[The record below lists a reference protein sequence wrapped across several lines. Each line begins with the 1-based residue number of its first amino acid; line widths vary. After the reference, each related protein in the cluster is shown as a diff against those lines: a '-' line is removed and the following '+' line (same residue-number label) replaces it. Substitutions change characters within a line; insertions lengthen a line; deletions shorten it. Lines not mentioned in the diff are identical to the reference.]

1 MKKLTI
7 IVTFLVTLLLVTPF
21 VFASSGAPTMIEGA
35 SIRTSGEQGLR
46 FYANLE
52 NEAVTSQGFYL
63 VYGETSVVNLQ
74 TAISNAVEDNVML
87 NVKKVFKVEVENREP
102 NGDFSVVLTGIPEV
116 GYLDKITA
124 IAYGVV
130 DNAEIFVSAGTTRS
144 IGEVAYNMIKANDYN
159 QVALDILESIDINHR
174 ALVSTHWETY
184 EESSAIF
191 ETDPLILKT
200 QFINDW
206 NAKFGTTLT
215 DLIGTAFHTSA
226 IVGKTDQAAQGSMTN
241 LTGMRIY
248 AFFKD
253 ELYSLKWG
261 WLLDY
266 IIKYGSGII
275 HPARQAVALKGDG
288 TNNNQIL
295 YDASHFNYSLVNFF
309 NMSNQTGGYEPIN
322 FTLPGSKARYQDV
335 VNFNNTIP
343 KMLSIYNLSKIG
355 DSVALPQDLSKDGY
369 TFNQSFT
376 EGTNVHTISYILTGQ
391 GKVLEPNFTIV
402 NYNISYLDGAEEV
415 LPNDLYNINQSLT
428 LPTYEKPDHI
438 FEGWFDNPSFT
449 GSPVTS
455 ISMGTTGNKV
465 FYAKTSLLDDPVIT
479 SLISQ
484 LPTHIMNDYVL
495 PNAEGVT
502 WQLKA
507 GQDTTLYNVET
518 GKLLRFPGEST
529 LLTVVLNKGSI
540 SQDVVLRFGIA
551 DPTKTQYY
559 YNADANSVAQTGG
572 TFTTQQNKSGFGGYT
587 IIVGTKQ
594 YFIGYRSHISLSGT
608 TANEIMTISQ
618 LRPYG
623 LGGANNYNLGLLTGG
638 IPATNSRG
646 YGVLYENTGNVPV
659 QFDLRETYGRADSG
673 YAGYGKFILKPE
685 GNGQYKVSALLPN
698 HTGGLMVTLNQ
709 GELLWAPHTWEVA
722 GTYLYQ
728 PGATKGVLL
737 VNSIIKIETFK
748 MDFTD

>member
-1 MKKLTI
+1 
-7 IVTFLVTLLLVTPF
+7 
-21 VFASSGAPTMIEGA
+21 
-35 SIRTSGEQGLR
+35 
-46 FYANLE
+46 
-52 NEAVTSQGFYL
+52 
-63 VYGETSVVNLQ
+63 
-74 TAISNAVEDNVML
+74 
-87 NVKKVFKVEVENREP
+87 
-102 NGDFSVVLTGIPEV
+102 
-116 GYLDKITA
+116 
-124 IAYGVV
+124 
-130 DNAEIFVSAGTTRS
+130 
-144 IGEVAYNMIKANDYN
+144 
-159 QVALDILESIDINHR
+159 
-174 ALVSTHWETY
+174 
-184 EESSAIF
+184 
-191 ETDPLILKT
+191 
-200 QFINDW
+200 
-206 NAKFGTTLT
+206 
-215 DLIGTAFHTSA
+215 
-226 IVGKTDQAAQGSMTN
+226 MTN

-266 IIKYGSGII
+266 IIKYGSGIT

-309 NMSNQTGGYEPIN
+309 NMSNQTGGFAPIN
-322 FTLPGSKARYQDV
+322 FTLPGSKTRYQDV

-343 KMLSIYNLSKIG
+343 KTLSIYNLSKIG
-355 DSVALPQDLSKDGY
+355 DSVALMQDLSKDGY
-369 TFNQSFT
+369 TFNQSYT
-376 EGTNVHTISYILTGQ
+376 DGTNAYTTSYILTGQ
-391 GKVLEPNFTIV
+391 VKVLEPIFTIIDFS
-402 NYNISYLDGAEEV
+402 ISYIDGSEEV

-438 FEGWFDNPSFT
+438 FEGWYDNPSFT

-495 PNAEGVT
+495 PTAEGVT

-507 GQDTTLYNVET
+507 GQDTTLYDVET
-518 GKLLRFPGEST
+518 GKLLRFAGETT
-529 LLTVVLNKGSI
+529 LLTVVLNKGSV

-551 DPTKTQYY
+551 DPTLTQYY
-559 YNADANSVAQTGG
+559 YNADANSAALTGG

-623 LGGANNYNLGLLTGG
+623 LGGTNNYNLGLVTGG
-638 IPATNSRG
+638 LPASNSRG
-646 YGVLYENTGNVPV
+646 YGVLYENTGTHPI
-659 QFDLRETYGRADSG
+659 QFDLKLTYGRTGADS
-673 YAGYGKFILKPE
+673 YGYGRMIFSKQLDGTYVITPLIASTTSVK
-685 GNGQYKVSALLPN
+685 
-698 HTGGLMVTLNQ
+698 MVTLNP
-709 GELLWAPHTWEVA
+709 GEMLWAPHTWEVS

-728 PGATKGVLL
+728 PGAANGVLL
-737 VNSIIKIETFK
+737 ANSTIKIETFK
-748 MDFTD
+748 MNFTD